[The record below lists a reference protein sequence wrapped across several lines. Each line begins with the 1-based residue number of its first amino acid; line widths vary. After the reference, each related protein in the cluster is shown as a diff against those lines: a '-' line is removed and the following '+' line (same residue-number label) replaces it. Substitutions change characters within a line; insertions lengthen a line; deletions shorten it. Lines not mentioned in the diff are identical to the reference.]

1 MALLRRNRPDASRL
15 IQFLSTEEA
24 SGVLLVATALVALLC
39 ANSPAA
45 SAYGWVTSRAQHWVN
60 DGLMTLF
67 FLVVGLEIKREVTK
81 GELRDP
87 RKLALPAVAALGGM
101 VVPACLYL
109 ILNAGRDTVGGW
121 GVPVATDIAFALGV
135 LTLAASWAPVSVR
148 SFLLTLAIVDDIG
161 AVLLIAVFYSGGLDH
176 EWLLVAL
183 AVTVAIAAGRWLT
196 TPLLFILAVALWLG
210 LERSG
215 VHPTVAGVVV
225 GLLTPRDRI
234 DRLESVLHPWTS
246 GLVLPLFALTNAG
259 ISTTS
264 SGSLISPVGLG
275 VFFGLLVGK
284 PLGIG
289 AAVWAARRTGIGRL
303 PSDVTPGMVAGVAV
317 LAGIGFTMSI
327 FIAELGFDGVDL
339 ETAKLAIFMA
349 SAVASI
355 IGAWILRLTRRR

>member
-1 MALLRRNRPDASRL
+1 MALLRRNRPDVSRL

-24 SGVLLVATALVALLC
+24 SGVLLVAAALVALLW

-45 SAYGWVTSRAQHWVN
+45 GAYALLAGRAQHWVN

-67 FLVVGLEIKREVTK
+67 FLVVGLEIKREVTT

-87 RKLALPAVAALGGM
+87 RKLALPAVAAVGGM
-101 VVPACLYL
+101 VVPACVYL
-109 ILNAGRDTVGGW
+109 ILNAGRGDTVGGW

-135 LTLAASWAPVSVR
+135 LTLAGTRAPVSVR

-183 AVTVAIAAGRWLT
+183 AVTVAFAGGRWFI
-196 TPLLFILAVALWLG
+196 PLYVVFAVGLWVA

-225 GLLTPRDRI
+225 GLLTPQDRI
-234 DRLESVLHPWTS
+234 ERIVSVLHPWTS
-246 GLVLPLFALTNAG
+246 RLVVPIFALTNAG
-259 ISTTS
+259 VSIAG
-264 SGSLISPVGLG
+264 SGSLASPVGLG
-275 VFFGLLVGK
+275 VFLGLVVGK

-289 AAVWAARRTGIGRL
+289 AAVWAARRTGLGRL
-303 PSDVTPGMVAGVAV
+303 PSDVTPGMIAGVAV
-317 LAGIGFTMSI
+317 LAGVGFTMSI
-327 FIAELGFDGVDL
+327 FIAELGFDGLNL
-339 ETAKLAIFMA
+339 ETAKIAILVA
-349 SAVASI
+349 SAVAGV
-355 IGAWILRLTRRR
+355 IGACILRLTLRR